1 MDLGQDGYYGIM
13 VYVPAGW
20 TIANRAFY
28 GVEFMEYHFQNVYGA
43 PVSFQLHPDHIT
55 LALQTGACNNHTT
68 AQPGC
73 AYHTNADNPDG
84 HPGTLPAYYAVPP
97 GAFREGMWNEVLMH
111 VHWASDSTGSVQTWY
126 RVKGAS
132 VWTPSASVSGIPTV
146 QWDVRTG
153 CCAGSWID
161 LSEAYTGALSAPLSI
176 WLDNQVSGSSFAA
189 VAATMP

>member
-1 MDLGQDGYYGIM
+1 
-13 VYVPAGW
+13 
-20 TIANRAFY
+20 
-28 GVEFMEYHFQNVYGA
+28 VEFMEYHFQNVYGA